1 MTLRNGAVEE
11 LARQTAPP
19 EDNAD
24 LVGESGESR
33 GAAPAKKRAR
43 AAKENP
49 PKKDRKNEGGK
60 LTVRPD
66 ILWRLHIWS
75 KERGVSMKTIA
86 DSILDRTVPRYEVKR
101 IGKAPEIED
110 E

>member
-1 MTLRNGAVEE
+1 MSTRNGAMEE

-19 EDNAD
+19 EEEAD
-24 LVGESGESR
+24 LIGQSGESR
-33 GAAPAKKRAR
+33 GAAPSKKRAR
-43 AAKENP
+43 AARETA
-49 PKKDRKNEGGK
+49 PKKDRKAEGGK

-75 KERGVSMKTIA
+75 KERGVSMKSIA

-101 IGKAPEIED
+101 IGKAPEVD
-110 E
+110 EE

>member
-1 MTLRNGAVEE
+1 MGARNGVAEE
-11 LARQTAPP
+11 LMRQTAPP

-24 LVGESGESR
+24 LVGNGESR
-33 GAAPAKKRAR
+33 GDTPGSRKRTK
-43 AAKENP
+43 AAKDTAA
-49 PKKDRKNEGGK
+49 KKDRKNEGGK

-75 KERGVSMKTIA
+75 KERGVSMKAIA

-101 IGKAPEIED
+101 VGKPVD
-110 E
+110 GD

>member
-33 GAAPAKKRAR
+33 GAAPSKKKAR
-43 AAKENP
+43 APKDGAQ
-49 PKKDRKNEGGK
+49 KKDRKTEGGK

-75 KERGVSMKTIA
+75 KERGVSMKSIA

-101 IGKAPEIED
+101 IGKAPEADD